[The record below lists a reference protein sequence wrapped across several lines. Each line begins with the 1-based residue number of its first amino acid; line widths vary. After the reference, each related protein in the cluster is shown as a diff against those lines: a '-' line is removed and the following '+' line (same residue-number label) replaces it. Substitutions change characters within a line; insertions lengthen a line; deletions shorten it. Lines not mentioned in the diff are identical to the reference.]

1 MDLFTVIAI
10 LTTICALFAYV
21 NFRYVKLPTTI
32 GLMLIALLS
41 SIAILIVGQFSPTVL
56 EAIESLVGEIDFPQ
70 VLLEVLLS
78 FLLFA
83 GALHTD
89 MALMREQKW
98 SILSFATIGVLM
110 STFLI
115 GALFFY
121 ILPLIGFPIPFI
133 HCLLLGA
140 LISPTDPIAVL
151 GILKEAKIPKN
162 LEIVITGESLFNDGV
177 GVVIFL
183 TILQVA
189 TMGETA
195 EISPGEIAL
204 LFGQEV
210 GGGLILGAVLGYVTY
225 KMMKSIDHYQTE
237 VLLSLALV
245 MGGYALAAS
254 LHFSGPLA
262 VVVAGL
268 FIGNKGRSEAM
279 SSETRD
285 YLDKFWELVD
295 ESLNALLF
303 VLIGMEIVILP
314 FLDDYWLAGVLGIGI
329 ALFARFISVSI
340 PVLALRRSVDFMPR
354 TPLIMTWGGLRGG
367 ISIALALSLPAA
379 MNKDIILSITYC
391 IVIFAILVQG
401 ITLGPIVKRVKAR
414 YGL

>member
-56 EAIESLVGEIDFPQ
+56 EAIKSLVNEIDFPQ

-89 MALMREQKW
+89 MDLMREQKW

-115 GALFFY
+115 GALFY
-121 ILPLIGFPIPFI
+121 YVLPLIGFPVPFI

-183 TILQVA
+183 TILEVA
-189 TMGETA
+189 TLGVGEVT
-195 EISPGEIAL
+195 PGEVAL
-204 LFGQEV
+204 LFGEEV

-279 SSETRD
+279 SSETVE

-303 VLIGMEIVILP
+303 VLIGLEIVIIP
-314 FLDDYWLAGVLGIGI
+314 YLDNYWIAGIIGI
-329 ALFARFISVSI
+329 IIALSARFISVYI
-340 PVLALRRSVDFMPR
+340 PILALRRSVNFMPR
-354 TPLIMTWGGLRGG
+354 TPMIMTWGGLRGG

-379 MNKDIILSITYC
+379 MNKDIILAITYC
-391 IVIFAILVQG
+391 IVIFAILIQG
-401 ITLGPIVKRVKAR
+401 ITLGPIVKRVKAK

>member
-1 MDLFTVIAI
+1 MDLFTIIAI
-10 LTTICALFAYV
+10 LTTISALFAYV
-21 NFRYVKLPTTI
+21 NFRYVKLPSTI

-41 SIAILIVGQFSPTVL
+41 SIVFLIVGQFNAAVL
-56 EAIESLVGEIDFPQ
+56 DGAKTLVGEIDFPR

-89 MALMREQKW
+89 MDLMREQKW
-98 SILSFATIGVLM
+98 SILSFATLGVLL
-110 STFLI
+110 STFLM
-115 GALFFY
+115 GSLFY
-121 ILPLIGFPIPFI
+121 YVLPLIGFPIPFI

-183 TILQVA
+183 TILEVA
-189 TMGETA
+189 TLGPA
-195 EISPGEIAL
+195 EITPTEVAF
-204 LFGQEV
+204 LFGEEV
-210 GGGLILGAVLGYVTY
+210 GGGLALGAILGYVTFRL
-225 KMMKSIDHYQTE
+225 MKSIDHYQTE

-245 MGGYALAAS
+245 MGGYALASA

-268 FIGNKGRSEAM
+268 FIGNKGRAEAM
-279 SSETRD
+279 SSETVE
-285 YLDKFWELVD
+285 YLDKFWELID
-295 ESLNALLF
+295 ELLNALLF
-303 VLIGMEIVILP
+303 VLIGLEIVVIP
-314 FLDDYWLAGVLGIGI
+314 FLDDSCQAGLIGI
-329 ALFARFISVSI
+329 VIALGARLTSVYVPI
-340 PVLALRRSVDFMPR
+340 LALRRSVNFMPR

-367 ISIALALSLPAA
+367 ISIALALSLPAE

-391 IVIFAILVQG
+391 IVIFSILIQG
-401 ITLGPIVKRVKAR
+401 ITLGPIVKRIKVR

>member
-1 MDLFTVIAI
+1 MDLFTVIAL

-21 NFRYVKLPTTI
+21 NFRYLKLPTTI
-32 GLMLIALLS
+32 GLMLIALLA
-41 SIAILIVGQFSPTVL
+41 SIGILIVGQFSPVVL
-56 EAIESLVGEIDFPQ
+56 EAIKGLVSEIDFPQ
-70 VLLEVLLS
+70 VLLEVMLS

-98 SILSFATIGVLM
+98 SILSFATLGVLM

-121 ILPLIGFPIPFI
+121 IMPLIGFPLPFI

-183 TILQVA
+183 TILEVA
-189 TMGETA
+189 TLGVDQVT
-195 EISPGEIAL
+195 PGEVAL
-204 LFGQEV
+204 LFGEEV

-279 SSETRD
+279 SSETVE

-303 VLIGMEIVILP
+303 VLIGLEIVIIP
-314 FLDDYWLAGVLGIGI
+314 FLDNYWIAGVIGIII
-329 ALFARFISVSI
+329 ALFARFVSVSI
-340 PVLALRRSVDFMPR
+340 PILALRRSVNFMPR

-379 MNKDIILSITYC
+379 MSKDIILAITYC
-391 IVIFAILVQG
+391 IVIFAILIQG
-401 ITLGPIVKRVKAR
+401 ITLGPIVKRVKAK

>member
-10 LTTICALFAYV
+10 LTTISALFAYV
-21 NFRYVKLPTTI
+21 NFRYVKLPSTI

-41 SIAILIVGQFSPTVL
+41 SIALLIVGQFNAAVL
-56 EAIESLVGEIDFPQ
+56 EGTKALVSEIDFPR

-98 SILSFATIGVLM
+98 SILSFATLGVVL
-110 STFLI
+110 STFLM
-115 GALFFY
+115 GGLFY
-121 ILPLIGFPIPFI
+121 YLLPLAGFAIPFI

-183 TILQVA
+183 TILEIA
-189 TMGETA
+189 ILGPA
-195 EISPGEIAL
+195 EISPPEIAV
-204 LFGQEV
+204 LFGKEV
-210 GGGLILGAVLGYVTY
+210 GGGLALGAVLGYLTFRL
-225 KMMKSIDHYQTE
+225 MKSIDHYQTE

-245 MGGYALAAS
+245 MGGYALASA

-279 SSETRD
+279 SDETVE
-285 YLDKFWELVD
+285 YVDKFWELID
-295 ESLNALLF
+295 ELLNALLF
-303 VLIGMEIVILP
+303 VLIGLEIVVIP
-314 FLDDYWLAGVLGIGI
+314 FLDDYWQAGVIGI
-329 ALFARFISVSI
+329 VIALTARLISVYLPI
-340 PVLALRRSVDFMPR
+340 LVLRRSVNFMPR

-391 IVIFAILVQG
+391 IVIFSILIQG
-401 ITLGPIVKRVKAR
+401 ITLGPIVKRIKVK

>member
-10 LTTICALFAYV
+10 LTSICALFAYV

-32 GLMLIALLS
+32 GLMLIALLT
-41 SIAILIVGQFSPTVL
+41 SIAVLIVGQFSPTVL
-56 EAIESLVGEIDFPQ
+56 QGVEELISEIDFPQ
-70 VLLEVLLS
+70 VVLEVMLS

-115 GALFFY
+115 GALFYY
-121 ILPLIGFPIPFI
+121 ILPLIGFHVPFI

-151 GILKEAKIPKN
+151 GILKEAKVPKN

-189 TMGETA
+189 TLGVDEVT
-195 EISPGEIAL
+195 PGEVAL
-204 LFGQEV
+204 LFGEEV

-225 KMMKSIDHYQTE
+225 KLMKSIDHYQTE

-245 MGGYALAAS
+245 MGGYSLASS

-279 SSETRD
+279 SSETKD
-285 YLDKFWELVD
+285 YLDKFWELID

-303 VLIGMEIVILP
+303 VLIGLEIVIIS
-314 FLDDYWLAGVLGIGI
+314 FLDNYWIAGVLGIII
-329 ALFARFISVSI
+329 ALFARFVSVSI
-340 PVLALRRSVDFMPR
+340 PILALRRSVNFMPR

-401 ITLGPIVKRVKAR
+401 ITLGPIVKRVKEK

>member
-1 MDLFTVIAI
+1 MDLFPLIAL

-21 NFRYVKLPTTI
+21 NFRYLKLPATI

-41 SIAILIVGQFSPTVL
+41 SIAILIVGQFNVAVL
-56 EAIESLVGEIDFPQ
+56 NAVKGIVANIDFPE
-70 VLLEVLLS
+70 VLLEVMLS

-98 SILSFATIGVLM
+98 SILSFATFGVLT

-115 GALFFY
+115 GGIFFY
-121 ILPLIGFPIPFI
+121 VFPLIGFTIPFI

-151 GILKEAKIPKN
+151 GILKKAKVPKN

-183 TILQVA
+183 TILEVA
-189 TMGETA
+189 TLGVGEVTPTEVA
-195 EISPGEIAL
+195 V
-204 LFGQEV
+204 LFGEEV
-210 GGGLILGAVLGYVTY
+210 GGGLILGAGLGFITY

-245 MGGYALAAS
+245 MGGYALASA

-279 SSETRD
+279 SDETKE

-303 VLIGMEIVILP
+303 VLIGLELVVVS
-314 FLDDYWLAGVLGIGI
+314 FVDGYWQAGLIGI
-329 ALFARFISVSI
+329 VVALVARLISVYI
-340 PVLALRRSVDFMPR
+340 PILALRRSVNFMPR
-354 TPLIMTWGGLRGG
+354 TAMIMTWGGLRGG

-379 MNKDIILSITYC
+379 MDKELILTVTYC

-401 ITLGPIVKRVKAR
+401 LTLGPIVKRVKVK

>member
-10 LTTICALFAYV
+10 LTTISALFAYV
-21 NFRYVKLPTTI
+21 NFRYVKLPSTI

-41 SIAILIVGQFSPTVL
+41 SIALLIVGQFSATVL
-56 EAIESLVGEIDFPQ
+56 EAVKSLVSTIDFPQ

-89 MALMREQKW
+89 MSLMREQKW
-98 SILSFATIGVLM
+98 SIMSFATLGVAL
-110 STFLI
+110 STFLM
-115 GALFFY
+115 GGLFYY
-121 ILPLIGFPIPFI
+121 ILPFVGFALPFI

-151 GILKEAKIPKN
+151 GILKEAKIPKK

-177 GVVIFL
+177 GVVVFL

-189 TMGETA
+189 TLGPDEVSAGEV
-195 EISPGEIAL
+195 AL
-204 LFGQEV
+204 LFGKEV
-210 GGGLILGAVLGYVTY
+210 GGGLALGAMLGYVTFRLI
-225 KMMKSIDHYQTE
+225 KSIDHYQTE
-237 VLLSLALV
+237 VLLTLALV
-245 MGGYALAAS
+245 MGGYALASA

-279 SSETRD
+279 SSETVE
-285 YLDKFWELVD
+285 YVDKFWELID
-295 ESLNALLF
+295 EMLNALLF
-303 VLIGMEIVILP
+303 VLIGMEIVIIP
-314 FLDDYWLAGVLGIGI
+314 FLDDYWQAGIIGI
-329 ALFARFISVSI
+329 LIALAARLTSVYLPI
-340 PVLALRRSVDFMPR
+340 LALRRSVNFMPH

-379 MNKDIILSITYC
+379 MDRDIILSITYC
-391 IVIFAILVQG
+391 IVIFSILIQG
-401 ITLGPIVKRVKAR
+401 ITLGPIVKRIKVK

>member
-10 LTTICALFAYV
+10 LTTISALFAYV
-21 NFRYVKLPTTI
+21 NFRYVKLPSTI

-41 SIAILIVGQFSPTVL
+41 SIALLIVGQFNETVL
-56 EAIESLVGEIDFPQ
+56 EGTKALVSEIDFPR

-98 SILSFATIGVLM
+98 SILSFATLGVVL
-110 STFLI
+110 STFLM
-115 GALFFY
+115 GGLFY
-121 ILPLIGFPIPFI
+121 YLLPYVGFDIPFI

-177 GVVIFL
+177 GVVIFM
-183 TILQVA
+183 TILEIAVL
-189 TMGETA
+189 GPA
-195 EISPGEIAL
+195 EISPPEVAV
-204 LFGQEV
+204 LFGKEV
-210 GGGLILGAVLGYVTY
+210 GGGLALGALLGYVTFQL
-225 KMMKSIDHYQTE
+225 MKSIDHYQTE

-245 MGGYALAAS
+245 MGGYALASA

-279 SSETRD
+279 SDETVE
-285 YLDKFWELVD
+285 YVDKFWELID
-295 ESLNALLF
+295 ELLNALLF
-303 VLIGMEIVILP
+303 VLIGLEIVVIP
-314 FLDDYWLAGVLGIGI
+314 FLDDYWQAGLIGI
-329 ALFARFISVSI
+329 VIALSARLISVYI
-340 PVLALRRSVDFMPR
+340 PILALRRSVNFMPR

-391 IVIFAILVQG
+391 IVIFSILIQG
-401 ITLGPIVKRVKAR
+401 ITLGPIVKRIKVK

>member
-1 MDLFTVIAI
+1 MDLFTVIAL

-21 NFRYVKLPTTI
+21 NFRYLKLPTTI
-32 GLMLIALLS
+32 GLMLIALLA
-41 SIAILIVGQFSPTVL
+41 SIGILIVGQFSPTVL
-56 EAIESLVGEIDFPQ
+56 AGVKSLVSEIDFPQ
-70 VLLEVLLS
+70 VLLEVMLS

-98 SILSFATIGVLM
+98 SILSFATLGVLM

-121 ILPLIGFPIPFI
+121 IMPLIGFPLPFI

-183 TILQVA
+183 TILEVA
-189 TMGETA
+189 TLGVDQVT
-195 EISPGEIAL
+195 PGEVAL
-204 LFGQEV
+204 LFGEEV

-279 SSETRD
+279 SSETVE

-303 VLIGMEIVILP
+303 VLIGLEIVIIP
-314 FLDDYWLAGVLGIGI
+314 FLDNYWIAGVIGIII
-329 ALFARFISVSI
+329 ALFARFVSVSI
-340 PVLALRRSVDFMPR
+340 PILALRRSVNFMPR

-379 MNKDIILSITYC
+379 MSKDIILAITYC
-391 IVIFAILVQG
+391 IVIFAILIQG
-401 ITLGPIVKRVKAR
+401 ITLGPIVKRVKAK

>member
-1 MDLFTVIAI
+1 
-10 LTTICALFAYV
+10 
-21 NFRYVKLPTTI
+21 
-32 GLMLIALLS
+32 
-41 SIAILIVGQFSPTVL
+41 
-56 EAIESLVGEIDFPQ
+56 
-70 VLLEVLLS
+70 
-78 FLLFA
+78 
-83 GALHTD
+83 
-89 MALMREQKW
+89 
-98 SILSFATIGVLM
+98 
-110 STFLI
+110 
-115 GALFFY
+115 
-121 ILPLIGFPIPFI
+121 
-133 HCLLLGA
+133 
-140 LISPTDPIAVL
+140 
-151 GILKEAKIPKN
+151 KIPKN

-183 TILQVA
+183 TILEVA
-189 TMGETA
+189 TLGVDQVT
-195 EISPGEIAL
+195 PGEVAL
-204 LFGQEV
+204 LFGEEV

-279 SSETRD
+279 SSETVE

-303 VLIGMEIVILP
+303 VLIGLEIVIIP
-314 FLDDYWLAGVLGIGI
+314 FLDNYWIAGVIGIII
-329 ALFARFISVSI
+329 ALFARFVSVSI
-340 PVLALRRSVDFMPR
+340 PILALRRSVNFMPR

-379 MNKDIILSITYC
+379 MSKDIILAITYC
-391 IVIFAILVQG
+391 IVIFAILIQG
-401 ITLGPIVKRVKAR
+401 ITLGPIVKRVKAK